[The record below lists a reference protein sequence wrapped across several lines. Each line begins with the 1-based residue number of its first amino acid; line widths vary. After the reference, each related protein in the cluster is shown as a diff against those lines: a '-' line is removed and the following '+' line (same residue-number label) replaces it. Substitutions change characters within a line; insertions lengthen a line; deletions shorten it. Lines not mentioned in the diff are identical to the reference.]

1 MKAGSYVNCKT
12 MKAGSNVKCKTMK
25 AGYEPSLNLSHAI
38 SQWSNDNFWLSVFI
52 ACTIR
57 RYKLCWIC

>member
-1 MKAGSYVNCKT
+1 MYIFNNGSNVTCKTMKAGSYVNCKT

-38 SQWSNDNFWLSVFI
+38 SL
-52 ACTIR
+52 
-57 RYKLCWIC
+57 